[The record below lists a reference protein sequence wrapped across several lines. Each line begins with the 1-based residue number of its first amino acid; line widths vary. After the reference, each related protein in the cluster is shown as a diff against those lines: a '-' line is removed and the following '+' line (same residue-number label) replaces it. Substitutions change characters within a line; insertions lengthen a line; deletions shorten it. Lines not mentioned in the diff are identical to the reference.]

1 MKRAVL
7 ILLILSLVSGLGLAG
22 VGLALDSKRDAAYIT
37 SASEEGGG
45 VSLEDVMLLAKAE
58 FRGRQTAGSGTRC
71 ATTRT
76 RTRACAPSSWASAAN
91 TPTAARATGRPS

>member
-58 FRGRQTAGSGTRC
+58 FRGRADCRLRHTLRYDADSDKSLCAFELGFGSEYTDSGASYWT
-71 ATTRT
+71 
-76 RTRACAPSSWASAAN
+76 PS
-91 TPTAARATGRPS
+91 